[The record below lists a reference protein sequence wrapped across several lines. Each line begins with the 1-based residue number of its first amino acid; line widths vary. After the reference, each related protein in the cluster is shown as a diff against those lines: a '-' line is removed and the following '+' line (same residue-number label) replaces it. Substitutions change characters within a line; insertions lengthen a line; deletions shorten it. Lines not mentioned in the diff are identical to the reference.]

1 MSTPSPSP
9 SPVYAE
15 RRTGRSRYVTVRG
28 LRHHVLEWG
37 DPSLA
42 GPDRPP
48 LLMMHGWMDVAAS
61 FQFVVDALASERYV
75 LAFDWRGFGLTDTPS
90 GDTYW
95 LPDYTADLDAM
106 LDALFFH
113 GDTAASP
120 IDLLG
125 HSMGGNVVM
134 IYAGLRPER
143 IRRLVN
149 LEGFGMPATQPA
161 QAPKRYLNWLD
172 ELKQP
177 AELRSY
183 ESLDRVAARL
193 RKNNPLLPPERAD
206 WLARHWSRK
215 LTDAAGTRY
224 EILGDP
230 AHKRSTPTL
239 YQRDE
244 VLEIWKQISA
254 PLLWVEGDQTDL
266 QRWWGTRYTKA
277 EFHERLSV
285 VRNVQ
290 RHVLSPAGHML
301 HHDQPQALAARLEAF
316 LDG

>member
-1 MSTPSPSP
+1 MSTPT
-9 SPVYAE
+9 YTE
-15 RRTGRSRYVTVRG
+15 RRPSRSRHVTVRG

-37 DPSLA
+37 DPSLVR
-42 GPDRPP
+42 PDRPP
-48 LLMMHGWMDVAAS
+48 LVMQHGWMDVAAS
-61 FQFVVDALASERYV
+61 FQFVVDALANDRYV

-106 LDALFFH
+106 LDALFF
-113 GDTAASP
+113 GDAGGVSPAAPP

-134 IYAGLRPER
+134 IYAGLRPQR

-149 LEGFGMPATQPA
+149 LEGFGMPATQPV
-161 QAPKRYLNWLD
+161 QAPKRYLHWLD

-177 AELRSY
+177 AALRSY
-183 ESLDRVAARL
+183 DSLERVAARL

-206 WLARHWSRK
+206 WLAQHWSRPV
-215 LTDAAGTRY
+215 TDASGTRY

-230 AHKRSTPTL
+230 VHKRSTPTL

-285 VRNVQ
+285 VRDVQ
-290 RHVLSPAGHML
+290 RHVLAPAGHML
-301 HHDQPQALAARLEAF
+301 HHDQPEALAARLEAF
-316 LDG
+316 LDS